1 VKINMGIKVSALGNH
16 KDCARFNEDGME
28 SAKRKNPDRPVSLM
42 SLAARQ
48 GVDSAELRGLCY
60 NRFQAD
66 ITIECT
72 QMPAKGT
79 LIKAGELT
87 LGILPEGK
95 ACWPECK
102 LFQENLPC
110 PLIDGVRYAWVETPG
125 TLCLGEVFE
134 VVESETSDND
144 I

>member
-1 VKINMGIKVSALGNH
+1 MAYTVAALGNREA
-16 KDCARFNEDGME
+16 CAQFNPDGME
-28 SAKRKNPDRPVSLM
+28 GAKRKSPDRPVSLM

-66 ITIECT
+66 ITIECD

-87 LGILPEGK
+87 LGILLEGK
-95 ACWPECK
+95 ACWPECV
-102 LFQENLPC
+102 LFQENLTC
-110 PLIDGVRYAWVETPG
+110 PLREGVRYAWVETPG
-125 TLCLGEVFE
+125 MLCLGEVFE
-134 VVESETSDND
+134 VVASDNPA
-144 I
+144 

>member
-1 VKINMGIKVSALGNH
+1 MGFKVAALGNH
-16 KDCARFNEDGME
+16 EECARFNKDGME
-28 SAKRKNPDRPVSLM
+28 GAKRKNPDRPVSLM

-48 GVDSAELRGLCY
+48 GVDQAELRGLCY

-66 ITIECT
+66 ITIECD

-79 LIKAGELT
+79 LIKAGELA
-87 LGILPEGK
+87 LGILREGK
-95 ACWPECK
+95 ACWPECV

-110 PLIDGVRYAWVETPG
+110 PLIDGVRYAWVEAPG
-125 TLCLGEVFE
+125 MLCLGDSFE
-134 VVESETSDND
+134 VIESDNPDDD